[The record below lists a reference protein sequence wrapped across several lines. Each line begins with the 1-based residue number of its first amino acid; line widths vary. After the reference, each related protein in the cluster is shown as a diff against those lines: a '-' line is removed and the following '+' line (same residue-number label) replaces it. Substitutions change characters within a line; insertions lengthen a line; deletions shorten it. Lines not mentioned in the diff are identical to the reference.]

1 MEARPRRIIGETS
14 ATSPRNHMPK
24 KKEDKKTAAVPAVK
38 KKTADFSAI
47 YDRLKT
53 YNLSEAIAIIKKINK
68 TKFDPTV
75 EVHIRLGINPK
86 KSDQQV
92 RGAVSLPHGT
102 GKTVRIAAFVSP
114 NNEAA
119 CKAAGAEFVGGEE
132 LIAEIKKTEKT
143 DFEVAVA
150 EPLLM
155 KNLAVIAKILGTRGL
170 MPSPKND
177 TVSPNPAKAVEELKK
192 GKISFKNDDTSNLHA
207 VIGKLSFEDNKLT
220 ENFQALLETIR
231 KAKPAAAK
239 GAYIKNVAICSSMSP
254 SVKVSLA

>member
-1 MEARPRRIIGETS
+1 MSKKLEKS
-14 ATSPRNHMPK
+14 VAT
-24 KKEDKKTAAVPAVK
+24 PATK

-47 YDRLKT
+47 YDRLQS
-53 YNLSEAIAIIKKINK
+53 YSLNEAIAIVKKINK
-68 TKFDPTV
+68 TKFDPSV
-75 EVHIRLGINPK
+75 EVHIRLGVNPK

-114 NNEAA
+114 SNEAA
-119 CKAAGAEFVGGEE
+119 CKAAGAEFVGGDE

-143 DFEVAVA
+143 DFEVAIA
-150 EPLLM
+150 EPLMM
-155 KNLAVIAKILGTRGL
+155 KNLAIIAKILGTRGL

-177 TVSPNPAKAVEELKK
+177 TVSPNPVKAVEELKK

-207 VIGKLSFEDNKLT
+207 VIGKLSFEDTKLV
-220 ENFQALLETIR
+220 ENFQALIDTIR

-239 GAYIKNVAICSSMSP
+239 GTYIKNVTICSSMSP
-254 SVKVSLA
+254 SVKVNLG